1 NRARA
6 HAHGPR
12 QTPLGLARFLQP
24 PLDHRNFQHGRH
36 SCRFPRK
43 EYDSEFQKSSLT
55 FSSEYQKLRLSWRRC
70 PIRSSARA
78 SRHIQLSIWEAEHS
92 DALRDCLSR
101 GMSYGEAADAINARF
116 GTGFTRNAAVGRA
129 KRLGLKVGLRLK
141 KPRGRPRSVPKRSR
155 KAARPE
161 ASATPAPPPGRVATV
176 KLRCVGIR
184 PRLLAFADLE
194 PLHCRYPYGGAA

>member
-1 NRARA
+1 M
-6 HAHGPR
+6 
-12 QTPLGLARFLQP
+12 
-24 PLDHRNFQHGRH
+24 
-36 SCRFPRK
+36 
-43 EYDSEFQKSSLT
+43 
-55 FSSEYQKLRLSWRRC
+55 
-70 PIRSSARA
+70 
-78 SRHIQLSIWEAEHS
+78 QLFIWAPEHS

-141 KPRGRPRSVPKRSR
+141 RPRGRPRSVPKRSR

-194 PLHCRYPYGGAA
+194 PRDCRYPYGGDREGEAYAFCGHPRIPRSSYCRPHHELTHGLGTASERMAVPVTLRLVKAA